1 MPVIQRI
8 YSKFYEHLVELR
20 LWVLFS
26 LICAYLLIS
35 WLLFFWAGETD
46 LVTDPVV
53 FLYFASTTASTVGY
67 GDLSPATEAGRL
79 ISAIWFVPG
88 ALLIFTA
95 VLSKLT
101 SSLVQG
107 VRRMVD
113 GRGNFKSLTGAT
125 VIIGYHSDRTERMIT
140 DLIAGRD
147 NDTKIVLLATSADIT
162 VPEGVRYV
170 RGDRLDTLETLK
182 RAAVEYAEK
191 IIVYTESDAETFNTC
206 LAIRELSSDVHV
218 AAYFG
223 DRDTARRATKLA
235 HVEAVVSSATETLVR
250 AAQDPGASRVIMA
263 LSSATHNA
271 TIYSGILEGAHGY
284 LTTDVEQQLLSVD
297 AVLLAVGQN
306 RADDVSFKPF
316 PHDLGGG
323 TTVYYV
329 AQQRLEPETWSRL
342 MEKLDAE
349 VLA

>member
-1 MPVIQRI
+1 MPVIQQI
-8 YSKFYEHLVELR
+8 YNKFYDHLVELR
-20 LWVLFS
+20 LWVLLS

-35 WLLFFWAGETD
+35 WALFVWAGETE
-46 LVTDPVV
+46 LTSDPVV

-107 VRRMVD
+107 VRRMAD
-113 GRGNFKSLTGAT
+113 GRGNFKSLSGAT

-147 NDTKIVLLATSADIT
+147 NDTRIVLLATSAEVT
-162 VPEGVRYV
+162 VPEGVRFV

-182 RAAVEYAEK
+182 RAGVEHAEK
-191 IIVYTESDAETFNTC
+191 IIVYTDSDAETFNTC
-206 LAIRELSSDVHV
+206 LAIRELSGDVHV

-271 TIYSGILEGAHGY
+271 TIYSCILEGACHFP
-284 LTTDVEQQLLSVD
+284 TAKVEQQLLSVN
-297 AVLLAVGQN
+297 AVLLAVGQSGEN
-306 RADDVSFKPF
+306 DVSFKPF
-316 PHDLGGG
+316 PSDLRGG

-329 AQQRLEPETWSRL
+329 AQQRFEPEAWSRL
-342 MEKLDAE
+342 MENLDAE

>member
-20 LWVLFS
+20 LWVLLS
-26 LICAYLLIS
+26 LIYAYLLIS

-271 TIYSGILEGAHGY
+271 TIYSGILEGSHGY

-297 AVLLAVGQN
+297 AVLLAVGQSG
-306 RADDVSFKPF
+306 ADDVSFKPF
-316 PHDLGGG
+316 PSALGGG